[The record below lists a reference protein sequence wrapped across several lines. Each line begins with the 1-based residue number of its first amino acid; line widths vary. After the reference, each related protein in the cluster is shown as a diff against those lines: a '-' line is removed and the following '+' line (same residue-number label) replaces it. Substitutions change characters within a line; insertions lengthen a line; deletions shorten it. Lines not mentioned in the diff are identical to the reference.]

1 MSDGSFREGDRVRVL
16 ESVPGG
22 NRRTP
27 GYARGRTGTITARHG
42 RIDNPLDH
50 PGVYPPLYSVS
61 FRLQELGGPA
71 GHDRVTAD
79 IHEEWLDP
87 I

>member
-1 MSDGSFREGDRVRVL
+1 MREGSYREGDRVRVL

-22 NRRTP
+22 NPRTP

-50 PGVYPPLYSVS
+50 SGVYPPLYSVS
-61 FRLQELGGPA
+61 FLLQDLGGPA